1 MSEQDFSDD
10 GLDMDDGNTLS
21 PAPSNNDPLNDSKR
35 HARAQHNALERRRR
49 DNIKDMYCSLKD
61 EIPNFSNDRQASRAQ
76 ILKKAYES
84 IKTGNSEANELEQE
98 IEKIEELNRELRKQ
112 VGAQTVPCASAAA
125 NVVQIQKK

>member
-1 MSEQDFSDD
+1 
-10 GLDMDDGNTLS
+10 
-21 PAPSNNDPLNDSKR
+21 
-35 HARAQHNALERRRR
+35 
-49 DNIKDMYCSLKD
+49 MYCSLKD
-61 EIPNFSNDRQASRAQ
+61 EIPNFSNDRVISFPLILKIVNSPKSSLKQASRAQ